1 MAEIAGDVV
10 RIVCLLEILLMALVT
25 IAVHELI
32 IVIHMARGTLSAH
45 MCSGEWKPRCCVIKR
60 GTVPVDGG
68 MALRAIVAEIA
79 GHVIRVRR
87 LLKILLMA
95 LIAIRKHELIVTV
108 DVTRLALRGN
118 VRACQRKAGRGMI
131 ECRRSPICR

>member
-1 MAEIAGDVV
+1 MAEIAGDVI

-32 IVIHMARGTLSAH
+32 VIIHMARGTLSAH
-45 MCSGEWKPRCCVIKR
+45 MCAGEWKPRRRVIKR

-68 MALRAIVAEIA
+68 MALRAVVAEIA

-95 LIAIRKHELIVTV
+95 LIAICKHQLIIAV

-131 ECRRSPICR
+131 ECCRSPVCR